1 MTEREKSSPRTSS
14 NPNAH
19 SIASARNSRQIEQA
33 QPRQFIVVEQ
43 PLLRIRALELAELLR
58 RHFSAI
64 GLQRPVHLP
73 PDGEQGI
80 FARAGGERGGQLFLQ
95 NAHPSLEILEVQ
107 GGRGVKQR
115 EQLLQLLTSTFDA
128 RREFCLRRL
137 DLLGGAAEALG
148 VASQVG
154 AELFTREWFS
164 GDRKGTR
171 LNSRHCRI
179 SYAA

>member
-33 QPRQFIVVEQ
+33 QPRQFIVLEQ
-43 PLLRIRALELAELLR
+43 PLLRILALELAELLR

-80 FARAGGERGGQLFLQ
+80 FARA
-95 NAHPSLEILEVQ
+95 AASLSSSAAS
-107 GGRGVKQR
+107 
-115 EQLLQLLTSTFDA
+115 ST
-128 RREFCLRRL
+128 
-137 DLLGGAAEALG
+137 
-148 VASQVG
+148 ASTQ
-154 AELFTREWFS
+154 
-164 GDRKGTR
+164 
-171 LNSRHCRI
+171 
-179 SYAA
+179 